1 MVALLAPARAAMA
14 SMVAAG
20 RPPVSIR
27 SPAAARMA
35 SRADSLRGRPRG
47 RWAAAGPASSGT
59 GPDAGPASS
68 GTGPDAGPASS
79 GTGPDAGSA
88 SSGTGPDARSASSGT
103 GPATGPAGSGT
114 GWDAV
119 RAAAR
124 VVDEDDAGQQR
135 ERGGEDGHG
144 GPAVVGVQPARDRRP
159 G

>member
-59 GPDAGPASS
+59 GPDA
-68 GTGPDAGPASS
+68 
-79 GTGPDAGSA
+79 
-88 SSGTGPDARSASSGT
+88 RSASSGT
-103 GPATGPAGSGT
+103 GSATGPAGSGT